1 MGSASSSWHGFSA
14 FNLIQATRQISSQI
28 LLSLAKDLY

>member
-1 MGSASSSWHGFSA
+1 MGSASSSWQRFSA
-14 FNLIQATRQISSQI
+14 FNLIQATRQISSQM